1 MVLAVAQAQF
11 ALIDIASIR
20 YIDRDKALKDTI
32 MIAFGGP
39 GDEISD
45 NSLHM
50 WVYSLIFTIVV
61 VLLFLNL
68 LIAII
73 SATYERV
80 TESRDKANFSQL
92 ANVVFELECNI
103 KFFVTIQSFLYNHT
117 QVTEDLKS
125 PS

>member
-1 MVLAVAQAQF
+1 M
-11 ALIDIASIR
+11 IDIANVR
-20 YIDRDKALKDTI
+20 YINRVKALKDTV
-32 MIAFGGP
+32 MRAFGGP

-45 NSLHM
+45 NSAHM
-50 WVYSLIFTIVV
+50 WVLSFIFTLVV

-103 KFFVTIQSFLYNHT
+103 KFFVKLR
-117 QVTEDLKS
+117 
-125 PS
+125 

>member
-1 MVLAVAQAQF
+1 M
-11 ALIDIASIR
+11 R
-20 YIDRDKALKDTI
+20 
-32 MIAFGGP
+32 AFGGE

-45 NSLHM
+45 NSAHM
-50 WVYSLIFTIVV
+50 WVLSFLFILVV

-103 KFFVTIQSFLYNHT
+103 KFFVW
-117 QVTEDLKS
+117 LKYLCYPES
-125 PS
+125 PSQHLIFAEIPSAELD